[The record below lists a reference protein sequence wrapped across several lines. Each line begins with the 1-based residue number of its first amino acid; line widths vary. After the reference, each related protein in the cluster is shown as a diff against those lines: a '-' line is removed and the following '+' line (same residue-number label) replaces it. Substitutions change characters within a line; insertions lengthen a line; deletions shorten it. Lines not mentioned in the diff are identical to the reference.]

1 MDDNNG
7 YACERVGMVM
17 PWRCCDCACWPAPV
31 RESRSTDALFDGSNA
46 HYLCSACGGTGRVYD
61 GERCIFCDGTGVDLE
76 SRTTD
81 GKATD
86 RKSRTVDDEIG
97 KKVAK

>member
-17 PWRCCDCACWPAPV
+17 PWRCGDCVCWPAPV
-31 RESRSTDALFDGSNA
+31 RKSRNTDALFDGSNA
-46 HYLCSACGGTGRVYD
+46 HELCSACGGTGRVYD
-61 GERCIFCDGTGVDLE
+61 GERCIFCDGTGVDQE

-81 GKATD
+81 AQATD
-86 RKSRTVDDEIG
+86 RKSRTVDEIG
-97 KKVAK
+97 KEVTK